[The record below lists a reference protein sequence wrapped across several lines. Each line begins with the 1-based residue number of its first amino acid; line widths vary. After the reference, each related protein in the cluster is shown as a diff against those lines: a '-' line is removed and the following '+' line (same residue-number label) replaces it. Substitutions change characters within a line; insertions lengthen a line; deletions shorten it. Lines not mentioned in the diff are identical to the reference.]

1 MVIGIFGGSFNPI
14 HTGHAI
20 IAEHT
25 SRFGGVDEVWLMVS
39 PRNPLK
45 PDITLAPESARL
57 AMASI
62 VADECERVKASD
74 FEFSLPLPSYTYRT
88 LCSLREQFPQHEFRL
103 IIGSD
108 NLSIFDKW
116 KDSEKIVKEFGL
128 IVYPRPGYDCPEAK
142 NMSNVVWLKS
152 CPQVLVS
159 STYIRE
165 LLADGQKITFLVP
178 EKVED
183 YIKKNNL
190 YYR

>member
-45 PDITLAPESARL
+45 PDITLAPESDRL

-62 VADECERVKASD
+62 VAGECERVKASD

-88 LCSLREQFPQHEFRL
+88 LCSLRDQFPQHEFRL

-116 KDSEKIVKEFGL
+116 KDSEKIVEEFGL
-128 IVYPRPGYDCPEAK
+128 IVYPRPGYDCPEAE

-190 YYR
+190 Y